1 VADEEPPQGQGIRQA
16 EVRVSGGGRVQVTG
30 SVERKAEQ
38 ANPPPAPKDRLE
50 ADRRQVGVDRAR
62 SDLKL
67 SKWVGYGALVLL
79 AVQIAVA
86 DKAFFDYGHAY
97 GWKIPVTAI
106 SAWLAAIVI
115 QVVGVVLVIAHYL
128 FPPNG
133 DGGG

>member
-1 VADEEPPQGQGIRQA
+1 MADEDEPSGPRDTGRFGLSR
-16 EVRVSGGGRVQVTG
+16 VRLPGGA
-30 SVERKAEQ
+30 SVESRAEQ

-86 DKAFFDYGHAY
+86 DKAFFNYGHAY
-97 GWKIPVTAI
+97 AWKIPVAAI

-115 QVVGVVLVIAHYL
+115 QVVGVVLVIAKYL
-128 FPPNG
+128 FPPT
-133 DGGG
+133 GGKSD